1 MRTDLALERH
11 KAEGPSRHVQQSDD
25 QRITVTTLRIAEQQV
40 RETGIPQ
47 GTYVTIDVP
56 EYRRAQATLKTRIID
71 HGAHALR
78 SLFSQHRLEGDD
90 AVLVV
95 GLGNRH
101 VTPDALGPR
110 VVDDVIVTRH
120 WQRIAPSWSGYRVVS
135 ACAPGVLGITG
146 METSEVV
153 QSIVAH
159 TRPRAVVLVDALAS
173 RALSRVYTTIQF
185 SDAGL
190 SPGSGVGNHRKPI
203 TRAVLGV
210 PVFVIGVPTVVYA
223 STIVQDTLDAIEH
236 VLRARTELS
245 KDVLGILSSLTSEQ
259 RRTLAREILE
269 PTGDDLVVT
278 PKEVDQFIED
288 MGSIIAQMLNKALQ
302 PENMHTDPLWNTS
315 I

>member
-1 MRTDLALERH
+1 MRTDLALERN
-11 KAEGPSRHVQQSDD
+11 KAQGQTRGVQQSDD
-25 QRITVTTLRIAEQQV
+25 QRITVTTMHIAEQQE

-56 EYRRAQATLKTRIID
+56 EYRHTPSEFPARIID
-71 HGAHALR
+71 HGTKTLQ
-78 SLFSQHRLEGDD
+78 SLFSQHRVQNDD

-110 VVDDVIVTRH
+110 VVDDIVVTRH
-120 WQRIAPSWSGYRVVS
+120 WGRVEPSWSGYRIVS

-153 QSIVAH
+153 QSIVEH

-173 RALSRVYTTIQF
+173 RSLSRVYTTIQF

-223 STIVQDTLDAIEH
+223 STIVQDTLDAIERI
-236 VLRARTELS
+236 VRARTDVS
-245 KDVLGILSSLTSEQ
+245 KDVLGILSSLSSEQ

-302 PENMHTDPLWNTS
+302 PDVIHMNPLMKTNS
-315 I
+315 